1 MTPLVEKGLEMMPE
15 EEADAMLER
24 ILGQIP
30 MGEMGE
36 PVDIANGCLFLAS
49 DESKYMTGS
58 ELIIDGGY
66 ICH

>member
-1 MTPLVEKGLEMMPE
+1 MPREWPARLTPEAARLEMQ
-15 EEADAMLER
+15 ER
-24 ILGQIP
+24 LGREIP
-30 MGEMGE
+30 LGTMGE

-66 ICH
+66 TCH

>member
-1 MTPLVEKGLEMMPE
+1 MPE
-15 EEADAMLER
+15 EEADAMLDR
-24 ILGQIP
+24 VLAQIP
-30 MGEMGE
+30 MGDMGE

-66 ICH
+66 TCH